1 VSPGTPEVCRGGA
14 EPSPSTPKA
23 CGRGTLLVLPAFT
36 LITLLVAIAASA
48 QSAEELLG
56 AGKKAFADGFY
67 PVAADTFQRILSAFP
82 QSSSEAEAEYLLGV
96 SRYYS
101 SRWQDCVTALEGF
114 PDRHPAS
121 PLAARVPYWVG
132 ASWLS
137 LGSYEKA
144 LQYLS
149 GLARAAGATAKDPYT
164 NHAALLCGVALEGL
178 GRDAEAGAW
187 YRKVTAAGDA
197 SLVPEAV
204 FRLAGTEY
212 RSGHYSAARDLYS
225 RMLFDY
231 SQTSYVRDSLFFLA
245 ECELAL
251 DNPNSAEKRLTT
263 LMSLYKDSPY
273 REAALYRLAD
283 IAYRRHDAPLAVRR
297 LDELAGLFPQGEYE
311 GSAERMRGDVFF
323 DQKDYERAAFAY
335 ERSIADLKEGSER
348 QAAWYSLGLAE
359 LMLDRKTKAAEAL
372 SKAAG
377 QAGDL
382 GEKAMYQ
389 RALLLVGLS
398 RNDDAI
404 QALDDM
410 LGAYPESAR
419 SEEALKLLGSLLD
432 SRLDF
437 QKSLPLWDS
446 LVKRYPR
453 SASLAEYV
461 YHRGTARMNLGD
473 LAALDD
479 FQQIVR
485 EFPASE
491 FRNESEYSIGYIY
504 SRRGEYA
511 RAISYFKGVSLRA
524 AGAEVGERSSLA
536 TGVCLFNMGSFDEA
550 ITSLEYLRA
559 RAPAA
564 ETQAVV
570 ALYEGRALY
579 RLQRLA
585 EAAEHLST
593 ASQLLDAL
601 GQPSI
606 HAGQAADATYWLGW
620 SLFRIGKLAEARDAF
635 LSLSRKYPS
644 DPRSLESI
652 YRAGVCETL
661 RGDDAAAVKLF
672 SAAAGATETTAG
684 AAGGPSEDQ
693 WREQALYEKGWALSR
708 LGSAQDSLEAF
719 HELAARFPNGRLA
732 PEAFFKAATNAF
744 DNGSYAEARS
754 GFQALI
760 RDFPG
765 SALVKE
771 ALYWKAECARQ
782 SGDAREALEE
792 LWTCVISDPGQSVLS
807 AALKGFDEALE
818 SLANISLAR
827 DFAQKAKDEK
837 GLDVVVVASLE
848 LDYARML
855 LAQDAS
861 ETLAVL
867 DDVRHRSPPEP
878 LAGEASLLTGQAL
891 AALSQWQR
899 VIDILAPL
907 SDSRADE
914 VGARATG
921 ERARALEESGNL
933 TDAMTQYLRI
943 AYLFS
948 AYADLGAEGMYN
960 AARLALRM
968 GDRENAARIQEGLR
982 TRFPGSPWI
991 SRLQDLKGP
1000 RDANEPRPPS
1010 VSP

>member
-1 VSPGTPEVCRGGA
+1 
-14 EPSPSTPKA
+14 
-23 CGRGTLLVLPAFT
+23 
-36 LITLLVAIAASA
+36 
-48 QSAEELLG
+48 
-56 AGKKAFADGFY
+56 
-67 PVAADTFQRILSAFP
+67 
-82 QSSSEAEAEYLLGV
+82 
-96 SRYYS
+96 
-101 SRWQDCVTALEGF
+101 
-114 PDRHPAS
+114 
-121 PLAARVPYWVG
+121 
-132 ASWLS
+132 
-137 LGSYEKA
+137 
-144 LQYLS
+144 
-149 GLARAAGATAKDPYT
+149 
-164 NHAALLCGVALEGL
+164 
-178 GRDAEAGAW
+178 
-187 YRKVTAAGDA
+187 
-197 SLVPEAV
+197 
-204 FRLAGTEY
+204 
-212 RSGHYSAARDLYS
+212 
-225 RMLFDY
+225 
-231 SQTSYVRDSLFFLA
+231 
-245 ECELAL
+245 
-251 DNPNSAEKRLTT
+251 
-263 LMSLYKDSPY
+263 MSLYKDSQY

-297 LDELAGLFPQGEYE
+297 LDELAGLFPQGKYE

-323 DQKDYERAAFAY
+323 DQKDYEKALFAY
-335 ERSIADLKEGSER
+335 EQSIADLREGSER
-348 QAAWYSLGLAE
+348 QAVWYSLGLAE
-359 LMLDRKTKAAEAL
+359 LMLDRKTKAAEAF
-372 SKAAG
+372 SKAATG

-382 GEKAMYQ
+382 GERAMYQ

-398 RNDDAI
+398 RNDEAI
-404 QALDDM
+404 QALYDM

-446 LVKRYPR
+446 LLKRYPR

-461 YHRGTARMNLGD
+461 YRRGTARMNLGD

-479 FQQIVR
+479 FQRVIR
-485 EFPASE
+485 EFPTSE

-511 RAISYFKGVSLRA
+511 RAIPYFRGVSLRA
-524 AGAEVGERSSLA
+524 AGAELGERSSLA
-536 TGVCLFNMGSFDEA
+536 MGVCLFNMGSFDDA
-550 ITSLEYLRA
+550 IASLEYLRA
-559 RAPAA
+559 RATAA
-564 ETQAVV
+564 GTQAVI

-579 RLQRLA
+579 RLERLA
-585 EAAEHLST
+585 EAAERLAA
-593 ASQLLDAL
+593 ASQSLEALD
-601 GQPSI
+601 QPSL
-606 HAGQAADATYWLGW
+606 HAGQAADAAYWLGW
-620 SLFRIGKLAEARDAF
+620 SLFRIGKLADARDAF
-635 LSLSRKYPS
+635 LSLSRKHPS

-661 RGDDAAAVKLF
+661 RGDDAAAVTLF
-672 SAAAGATETTAG
+672 SAAAGATETIVG
-684 AAGGPSEDQ
+684 AAGGGPSEDH

-708 LGSAQDSLEAF
+708 MGSGQASVETF

-744 DNGSYAEARS
+744 DTGSYAEARS
-754 GFQALI
+754 GFQAVI

-765 SALVKE
+765 SGLVKQ

-782 SGDAREALEE
+782 SGDAQEALDE
-792 LWTCVISDPGQSVLS
+792 LWTCLTSDPGQSVLS
-807 AALKGFDEALE
+807 AALKGFEEALE
-818 SLANISLAR
+818 SLSNISLAQ

-878 LAGEASLLTGQAL
+878 LAGEASLLTGQAF

-899 VIDILAPL
+899 AIDILAPL

-914 VGARATG
+914 VGARATR
-921 ERARALEESGNL
+921 ERARALEASGNL
-933 TDAMTQYLRI
+933 ADAITQYLRI

-948 AYADLGAEGMYN
+948 AYADLGAESMYN

-982 TRFPGSPWI
+982 TRFPGSLWV

-1000 RDANEPRPPS
+1000 RDANEPQS
-1010 VSP
+1010 H